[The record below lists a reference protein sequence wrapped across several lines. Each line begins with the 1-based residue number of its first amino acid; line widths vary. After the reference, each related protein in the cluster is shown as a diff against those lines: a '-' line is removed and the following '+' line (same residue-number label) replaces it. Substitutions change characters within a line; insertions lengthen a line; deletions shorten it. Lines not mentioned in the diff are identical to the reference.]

1 MYPFWGDIWFSICP
15 TVRWSQMFDF
25 ATSPAFKREFL
36 KTFRACLLSMKNR
49 ISLLQL
55 DRTISEG
62 VIAHFHF
69 EYFIKKFVLATP
81 RTF

>member
-1 MYPFWGDIWFSICP
+1 MIIYIT
-15 TVRWSQMFDF
+15 TVRWSQIFDF
-25 ATSPAFKREFL
+25 ATSPAFKWEFL

-69 EYFIKKFVLATP
+69 IILELMCLEAIYLV
-81 RTF
+81 